1 MELIAKVER
10 ENESIEFIR
19 MSNKEMYIEIEYN
32 NLPALSII
40 LTKDEVE
47 ALKDYI
53 LLTDKNEI

>member
-1 MELIAKVER
+1 MELIAKVKR

-19 MSNKEMYIEIEYN
+19 ISNKGMFVEIEYT
-32 NLPALSII
+32 NLPALSFI
-40 LTKDEVE
+40 LTNEEVE

>member
-10 ENESIEFIR
+10 ENESIQFIR
-19 MSNKEMYIEIEYN
+19 ISNKGMFVEIEYT
-32 NLPALSII
+32 NLPALSFI
-40 LTKDEVE
+40 LNNEEVE

>member
-10 ENESIEFIR
+10 ENESIQFIR
-19 MSNKEMYIEIEYN
+19 ISNKGMFVEIEYS
-32 NLPALSII
+32 NLPALNFI
-40 LTKDEVE
+40 LTNEEVE

>member
-19 MSNKEMYIEIEYN
+19 ISNKGMYVSIEYN

-40 LTKDEVE
+40 LTNEEVE
-47 ALKDYI
+47 SLKQYLI
-53 LLTDKNEI
+53 LTDTNEL

>member
-10 ENESIEFIR
+10 ENESIQFIR
-19 MSNKEMYIEIEYN
+19 ISNKGMFVEIEYS
-32 NLPALSII
+32 NLPALSFI
-40 LTKDEVE
+40 LTNEEVE

>member
-19 MSNKEMYIEIEYN
+19 MSNKEMYIEIEYK

-40 LTKDEVE
+40 LTNEEVE
-47 ALKDYI
+47 ALKDFI
-53 LLTDKNEI
+53 LLTDKNSI

>member
-10 ENESIEFIR
+10 EKESIEFIR
-19 MSNKEMYIEIEYN
+19 MSNKEMYIEIEYT

-40 LTKDEVE
+40 LTKEEVE

-53 LLTDKNEI
+53 LLTDKN

>member
-10 ENESIEFIR
+10 ENESIQFIR
-19 MSNKEMYIEIEYN
+19 ISNKGMFIEITYT
-32 NLPALSII
+32 NLPALGFI
-40 LTKDEVE
+40 LTNEEVE

>member
-10 ENESIEFIR
+10 ENESIQFIR
-19 MSNKEMYIEIEYN
+19 ISNKGMFVEIEYT
-32 NLPALSII
+32 NLPALSFI
-40 LTKDEVE
+40 LTNEEVE